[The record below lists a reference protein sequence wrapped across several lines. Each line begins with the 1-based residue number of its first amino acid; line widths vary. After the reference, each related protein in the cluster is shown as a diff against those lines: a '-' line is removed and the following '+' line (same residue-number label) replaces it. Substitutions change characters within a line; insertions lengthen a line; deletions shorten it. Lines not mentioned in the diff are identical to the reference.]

1 MQFLLDWGIGLVVF
15 GTDYRFKTFHMGF
28 IFADLS
34 EAQIKWKFNP
44 HEHFHLYCIIIMQ
57 CQYVYLPIN
66 VLNFQKYT
74 STWIIMYDASQ
85 KFNHSS
91 KIRLLL

>member
-15 GTDYRFKTFHMGF
+15 GTDYRFKTFHMDF
-28 IFADLS
+28 IFAYLS

-57 CQYVYLPIN
+57 CQICLSSNQCVKFLKIY
-66 VLNFQKYT
+66 KYMDN
-74 STWIIMYDASQ
+74 SVWCKSEIQSFI
-85 KFNHSS
+85 
-91 KIRLLL
+91 